1 MKRIVVIIISFWCA
15 LTASAV
21 TYSSPYRGTGR
32 TGHVYSSHCYSS
44 MSGKTQAPVAS
55 MGSTSSYISHGS
67 TSTMIVSPHAATGFT
82 TAASSIHGGVMA
94 STTYERISAP
104 KRAMG
109 HPGDPGYCPDCID
122 LDGDDVCDRCGCSL
136 YEGCF
141 CESESGYC
149 WCPINDSWDVW
160 LFMATLCATYALVKG
175 RGVICSKECVKK
187 SYFQMKC
194 G

>member
-1 MKRIVVIIISFWCA
+1 MKKIVVIIISFWCA

-94 STTYERISAP
+94 STTYERISTIRRTP
-104 KRAMG
+104 G
-109 HPGDPGYCPDCID
+109 HKGEPEDDPCPYCID
-122 LDGDDVCDRCGCSL
+122 NDDDGYCDRCGCDM
-136 YEGCF
+136 EDCT
-141 CESESGYC
+141 CEEESGYC
-149 WCPINDSWDVW
+149 SCPINDTWDVW

-175 RGVICSKECVKK
+175 RGVELQERFRKI
-187 SYFQMKC
+187 Q
-194 G
+194 